1 MGARLPEEK
10 IMKCVVCKQGET
22 ESGKATLTL
31 ERDGLTMVVKGVPA
45 RVCQNCGEEYI
56 DDEIVEEL
64 LTTAEQEAAEGTQV
78 DVREYRAA

>member
-1 MGARLPEEK
+1 
-10 IMKCVVCKQGET
+10 MKCVVCKQGET